1 MLVCTLLTGSIRAT
15 SGISEE
21 RSAVDTTYREQISL
35 QILFSRSS
43 SEIELGFA
51 DNSINIESF
60 FAALRRSLPAQAPL
74 SPRSSTPTPTATP
87 AFPSAPST
95 ANRFLD
101 SLRLYVISTKAKGR
115 VERSRFLDSLFSLEK
130 TKGRHSK

>member
-21 RSAVDTTYREQISL
+21 RSAVDTTHREQISL

-60 FAALRRSLPAQAPL
+60 FAALRRSSPL
-74 SPRSSTPTPTATP
+74 FAGTSSSVPKFNTN
-87 AFPSAPST
+87 
-95 ANRFLD
+95 ANRYTGLPV
-101 SLRLYVISTKAKGR
+101 RPVY
-115 VERSRFLDSLFSLEK
+115 
-130 TKGRHSK
+130 SK

>member
-21 RSAVDTTYREQISL
+21 RSAVDTTHREQISL

-60 FAALRRSLPAQAPL
+60 FAALRRSSPL
-74 SPRSSTPTPTATP
+74 FAGTSSTVTPKFNTN
-87 AFPSAPST
+87 
-95 ANRFLD
+95 ANRYTGLPV
-101 SLRLYVISTKAKGR
+101 RPVY
-115 VERSRFLDSLFSLEK
+115 
-130 TKGRHSK
+130 SK

>member
-1 MLVCTLLTGSIRAT
+1 MLGRYAITMLVCTLLTGSIRAT

-21 RSAVDTTYREQISL
+21 RSAVDTTHREQISL

-60 FAALRRSLPAQAPL
+60 FAALRRSLPARAAA
-74 SPRSSTPTPTATP
+74 SPSSTATPTATP
-87 AFPSAPST
+87 AFPSAPYT

-101 SLRLYVISTKAKGR
+101 SLR
-115 VERSRFLDSLFSLEK
+115 
-130 TKGRHSK
+130 SK